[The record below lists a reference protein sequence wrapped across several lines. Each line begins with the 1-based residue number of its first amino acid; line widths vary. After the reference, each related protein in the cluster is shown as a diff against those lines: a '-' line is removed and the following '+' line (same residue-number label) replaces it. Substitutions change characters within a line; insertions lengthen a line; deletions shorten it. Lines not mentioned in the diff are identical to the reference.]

1 MPGLTIH
8 IYVTD
13 MRPLEDV
20 DELLSEGYM
29 NVSALSIIFIA
40 GQRLLFFF
48 FIFTEEGF
56 LLQSRFTNRHMGT
69 MKKEKSFRIC

>member
-48 FIFTEEGF
+48 Y
-56 LLQSRFTNRHMGT
+56 LH
-69 MKKEKSFRIC
+69 